1 MNSTTTEDFDDS
13 WVDPTHK
20 KELLITI
27 KQIYNT
33 SYTWAD
39 DVLIKCLV
47 KEHYKSVIKGMDKE
61 KYLLELDEKD
71 DTETMLDNMF

>member
-13 WVDPTHK
+13 WVKPADK
-20 KELLITI
+20 KNLLITI
-27 KQIYNT
+27 KQIYNS

-47 KEHYKSVIKGMDKE
+47 KEHYKGVIKGMDKE
-61 KYLLELDEKD
+61 KYLQELEEQD
-71 DTETMLDNMF
+71 DTETMLHNMF

>member
-1 MNSTTTEDFDDS
+1 MNSTEEKIDDS
-13 WVDPTHK
+13 WIDPKHK

-47 KEHYKSVIKGMDKE
+47 KEHYKGVIKGMDKE
-61 KYLLELDEKD
+61 KYLQELEEQD
-71 DTETMLDNMF
+71 DTETMLHNMF

>member
-1 MNSTTTEDFDDS
+1 MNSIKDFDDS
-13 WVDPTHK
+13 WVLPEDK
-20 KELLITI
+20 KNLLITI

>member
-1 MNSTTTEDFDDS
+1 MNSTEDFDDS
-13 WVDPTHK
+13 WIDPKHK

-27 KQIYNT
+27 KQIYNS

-47 KEHYKSVIKGMDKE
+47 KEHYKTTIKNMDKE
-61 KYLLELDEKD
+61 NYLKELEEQD

>member
-1 MNSTTTEDFDDS
+1 MNSIKDFDDS
-13 WVDPTHK
+13 WVLPEDK
-20 KELLITI
+20 KNLLITI

-47 KEHYKSVIKGMDKE
+47 MEHYKGVIKGMDKE
-61 KYLLELDEKD
+61 KYLLELEEKD
-71 DTETMLDNMF
+71 DTEAMLHNMF

>member
-13 WVDPTHK
+13 WVKPQHK

-39 DVLIKCLV
+39 DILIKCLV
-47 KEHYKSVIKGMDKE
+47 KEHYKTTIKNMNKE
-61 KYLLELDEKD
+61 EYLKDLEEED
-71 DTETMLDNMF
+71 DTETMLHNMF

>member
-1 MNSTTTEDFDDS
+1 MNSTTEDFDDS

-39 DVLIKCLV
+39 DVLLKCLI
-47 KEHYKSVIKGMDKE
+47 KEHYNNI
-61 KYLLELDEKD
+61 Y
-71 DTETMLDNMF
+71 

>member
-1 MNSTTTEDFDDS
+1 MNSIEDFDDS
-13 WVDPTHK
+13 WIKPTHK

-39 DVLIKCLV
+39 DILIKCLV
-47 KEHYKSVIKGMDKE
+47 KQHYKTTIKNMNKE
-61 KYLLELDEKD
+61 AYLKDLEEED
-71 DTETMLDNMF
+71 DTETMLHNMF

>member
-13 WVDPTHK
+13 WIDPKHK

-27 KQIYNT
+27 KQIYNS

-47 KEHYKSVIKGMDKE
+47 KEHYKNTIKNMDKE
-61 KYLLELDEKD
+61 IYLKELEEQD

>member
-1 MNSTTTEDFDDS
+1 MNSTEDFDDS
-13 WVDPTHK
+13 WIDPKHK

-27 KQIYNT
+27 KQIYNS

-47 KEHYKSVIKGMDKE
+47 KEHYKGVIKGMDKE
-61 KYLLELDEKD
+61 IYLKELEEQD

>member
-1 MNSTTTEDFDDS
+1 MNSIEDFDDS
-13 WVDPTHK
+13 WIKPTHK

-39 DVLIKCLV
+39 NILIKCLV
-47 KEHYKSVIKGMDKE
+47 KEHYKGVIKGINKE
-61 KYLLELDEKD
+61 KYLQELEEQD
-71 DTETMLDNMF
+71 DTETMLHNMF